1 MKLMFIEFF
10 IVISFIFLLLI
21 VFIIRKRLIKKV
33 MFLEIDEDL
42 KKLAPEEFFLNIL
55 KREKFTKTVN
65 YAGFFLF
72 LLLKNI
78 NSTFFS

>member
-1 MKLMFIEFF
+1 MEVYFLIEDNKKT
-10 IVISFIFLLLI
+10 S
-21 VFIIRKRLIKKV
+21 RKKLIKKI

-42 KKLAPEEFFLNIL
+42 KNLAPEEFFLNIL

-72 LLLKNI
+72 LL
-78 NSTFFS
+78 FSRVF